1 MTTTGPNPPGSQPLS
16 PVSAAVEVARFL
28 DELRIPYV
36 IIGGLAVQFWG
47 EPRAT
52 GDVDMTVLVPGGGE
66 EEFLQ
71 QCVQRFSP
79 RLSDAVAFALRH
91 RVLLIM
97 ATNGCPVDI
106 ALGLP
111 GYEAEVM
118 KRARTTVLE
127 GYPVRVIA
135 PEDLI
140 IHKCVAGRPRDIE
153 DVRTILMRH
162 DRLDLSYIR
171 RWLNEFT
178 RVLPERDPRGA
189 FEAAFLQV
197 RRHRRRGR

>member
-1 MTTTGPNPPGSQPLS
+1 MTTRVPDPSVSGPPS

-28 DELRIPYV
+28 DELKIPYV

-91 RVLLIM
+91 RVLLVT
-97 ATNGCPVDI
+97 ASNGCPVDI

-127 GYPVRVIA
+127 GYLVRVIA

-153 DVRTILMRH
+153 DVRAILMRH
-162 DRLDLSYIR
+162 GQLDLPYIR
-171 RWLNEFT
+171 RWLDEFT
-178 RVLPERDPRGA
+178 LVLPERDPRGA
-189 FEAAFLQV
+189 FEAALRQV
-197 RRHRRRGR
+197 RRPRRRDR